1 MFIVDLTYEEPMEK
15 VEALLDMH
23 IAWLQKHYAE
33 GDFVASGRKEP
44 RTGGII
50 LTKSLPRTALDEI
63 LAQDPFNAVANYTI
77 TEFIPSMTSDTFSI
91 LKSI

>member
-15 VEALLDMH
+15 VEALLEMH
-23 IAWLQKHYAE
+23 VAWLQKHYTS
-33 GDFVASGRKEP
+33 GDFVASGRKVP

-50 LTKSLPRTALDEI
+50 LTKSLSRSMLNEI
-63 LAQDPFNAVANYTI
+63 LAQDPFNAVANYSI
-77 TEFIPSMTSDTFSI
+77 TEFMPSMTSDTLSI